1 MADDYYIRKNL
12 RRHGM
17 NEQKRLE
24 YRDRLDA
31 MMQAMII
38 ADKTTIADFDKLL
51 VKAVR
56 VCELIDKVAHE
67 ASARSV
73 TGNK

>member
-1 MADDYYIRKNL
+1 
-12 RRHGM
+12 M

-38 ADKTTIADFDKLL
+38 ADKATIADFDKMLI
-51 VKAVR
+51 KAVR